1 MMKATN
7 TKMLR
12 TMVEAM
18 EKVAPGLSFI
28 AVQTGSN
35 VSVKEAYNKFRHFAC
50 LGTTLTANTF

>member
-12 TMVEAM
+12 TMIGAM
-18 EKVAPGLSFI
+18 ETVAPGLSFV

-35 VSVKEAYNKFRHFAC
+35 VSVNETENDFSAFAYLR
-50 LGTTLTANTF
+50 TTLTANTF